1 MLALTQPRAVPPR
14 SATLSGS
21 SVKEGDLLML
31 ARIGG
36 GGGADPGGAAPPQ
49 SHPMAVDGE
58 GNVLNP
64 QAMLEAIRGSADMM
78 SQIERGNR
86 PLYEA
91 VRWVELMI

>member
-1 MLALTQPRAVPPR
+1 M
-14 SATLSGS
+14 
-21 SVKEGDLLML
+21 KEGDLLML

-36 GGGADPGGAAPPQ
+36 GGGGTDPGGAAPPQ

-78 SQIERGNR
+78 SQIEGGNR

-91 VRWVELMI
+91 VRWVKLMI